1 MKRLIEATVWSGL
14 VIAWRLAMAPTRRSP
29 EREKATTE
37 GVVRAP
43 SELGITTG
51 TPPSRTAT
59 QELVV
64 PRSMPIVL
72 AIASFRSCRA
82 AGGGVRE
89 RAAPGPRPRR

>member
-1 MKRLIEATVWSGL
+1 M
-14 VIAWRLAMAPTRRSP
+14 
-29 EREKATTE
+29 REKATTE

-43 SELGITTG
+43 SEFGITTG

-72 AIASFRSCRA
+72 SHRSMSE
-82 AGGGVRE
+82 RE
-89 RAAPGPRPRR
+89 MQKAN

>member
-1 MKRLIEATVWSGL
+1 MKRLMEKTVCSGL
-14 VIAWRLAMAPTRRSP
+14 VMAWRLAMAPVRRSP

-43 SELGITTG
+43 SELGTTTG

-64 PRSMPIVL
+64 PRSIPIVF
-72 AIASFRSCRA
+72 AI
-82 AGGGVRE
+82 GL
-89 RAAPGPRPRR
+89 

>member
-1 MKRLIEATVWSGL
+1 MKRLMEKIVWSGL
-14 VIAWRLAMAPTRRSP
+14 VIAWRLAMAPVRRSP

-72 AIASFRSCRA
+72 AMALSEPYPVASGPG
-82 AGGGVRE
+82 AGGGAGSPSG
-89 RAAPGPRPRR
+89 AA